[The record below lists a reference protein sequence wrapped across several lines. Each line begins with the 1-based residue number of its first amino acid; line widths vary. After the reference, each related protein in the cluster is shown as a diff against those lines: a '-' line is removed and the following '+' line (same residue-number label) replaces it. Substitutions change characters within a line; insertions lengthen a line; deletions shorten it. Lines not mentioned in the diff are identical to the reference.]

1 MVESKTNKSDIAI
14 LGGGPAG
21 LATGVEL
28 KNLGIPATVFERA
41 PAVGGLSRTEFRAGY
56 RFDLGGHRFFTKK
69 PELNAFLT
77 DVLGDELLDVE
88 RVSHIYFQG
97 KRFDYPLA
105 AGNVLRNLH
114 WWTILRAVFD
124 FVYGQIRH
132 RLRPRP
138 LRTFEDWVSL
148 KFGRTLFEL
157 FFRSYTEKVWGV
169 SCQDISAEWAAQRI
183 KGFDLKGAVLN
194 ALKPSSSN
202 KHTTLVEQFRYPR
215 LGYGRI
221 SHRMAEAIEAGGGTI
236 SCKSTVRKVHH
247 GQQKITGL
255 EIEQDGAVQ
264 THAPSNVVSSIP
276 LTVLCQLMEPPAPT
290 EVLDAAKQLRFR
302 SLIVIHVRVAR
313 ERVTQDTWA
322 YIQETQCKMGRIHEP
337 KNWSDAMVDEPGHTS
352 IVCEFFC
359 AMGDELWVSSD
370 EELEAL
376 AIDELSRILKLIDPS
391 EVAGVDVVRVGG
403 AYPVFFMG
411 YEEPFET
418 VRNYLEGF
426 SNLQL
431 VGRGGMYRYHNVDHV
446 IETGVLAAR
455 NLAAGKR
462 IHDVFEVNADDS
474 YHEVV
479 DDEDEIRVGTTP

>member
-1 MVESKTNKSDIAI
+1 MSNEPKQQHDIVI

-41 PAVGGLSRTEFRAGY
+41 PGVGGLSRTECRDGY

-77 DVLGDELLDVE
+77 DVLGDELLEVD

-97 KRFDYPLA
+97 KSFDYPLA
-105 AGNVLRNLH
+105 AGNVLRNLPL
-114 WWTILRAVFD
+114 WTIFRAGFD
-124 FVYGQIRH
+124 FVLGQVMHKIR
-132 RLRPRP
+132 PKP

-183 KGFDLKGAVLN
+183 KGFDFKGAVIS
-194 ALKPSSSN
+194 ALKPSSSKN
-202 KHTTLVEQFRYPR
+202 HTTLIERFRYPR

-221 SHRMAEAIEAGGGTI
+221 SDRMAEAIDAGGGTI
-236 SCKSTVRKVHH
+236 SCDSKVTKVRHESGMIRGVD
-247 GQQKITGL
+247 
-255 EIEQDGAVQ
+255 IERNGSMESYS
-264 THAPSNVVSSIP
+264 PSNVVSSIP
-276 LTVLCQLMEPPAPT
+276 LTVLCQLMDPPAPP
-290 EVLDAAKQLRFR
+290 EVLEAASRLRFR

-313 ERVTQDTWA
+313 ERVTGDTWA
-322 YIQETQCKMGRIHEP
+322 YIQETQCQMGRIHEP
-337 KNWSDAMVDEPGHTS
+337 KNWSVEMVDEPGHSS

-359 AMGDELWVSSD
+359 AMGDALWTSSD
-370 EELEAL
+370 EELRSL
-376 AIDELSRILKLIDPS
+376 AVDELSRILKLIDPS
-391 EVAGVDVVRVGG
+391 EVVDVDIVRVGG

-418 VRNYLEGF
+418 VRTYLEGF
-426 SNLQL
+426 KNLQL

-446 IETGVLAAR
+446 IETGMLAAR
-455 NLAAGKR
+455 NLAAGER
-462 IHDVFEVNADDS
+462 VHDVFEVNADDS

-479 DDEDEIRVGTTP
+479 DDQDEIRVGAAS